1 MSTPST
7 GPSAQTPAYTYEPT
21 AVGPARPLPAPEPKG
36 LSVASMILALAS
48 VLFGFTFFVPLA
60 AIITGS
66 MGLRREPS
74 GKPFAITGIIV
85 GALCMLIWIV
95 VAIIVIAA
103 LAAAGIITG
112 IAVTTS

>member
-1 MSTPST
+1 
-7 GPSAQTPAYTYEPT
+7 
-21 AVGPARPLPAPEPKG
+21 
-36 LSVASMILALAS
+36 
-48 VLFGFTFFVPLA
+48 
-60 AIITGS
+60 
-66 MGLRREPS
+66 MGLRREPG

-95 VAIIVIAA
+95 VAVIVIAA